1 MPNRAGITVDLTK
14 MGTNL
19 MNHNEAEEQMAVERY
34 LLGELDANAREDFEE
49 HMFSCPECA
58 LDARVATVFI
68 DEAKAELG
76 QVAPSQSEVK
86 NAGKKEKGP
95 GHWFLWLRPA
105 FAAPVLAALVLVICY
120 QNLVTFPGLRK
131 SSGQPAVIP
140 VAPLSGATRG
150 ERHATVTVDPAHGI
164 AVPVDIPLD
173 PAIGTF
179 ISYSFALYNPQGR
192 LAWSGTI
199 AAPAPSPTG
208 DLQLSFVIP
217 GRLLKN
223 GTYSVSIAG
232 TGAHGETTP
241 IEHYVFNV
249 ALTK

>member
-1 MPNRAGITVDLTK
+1 
-14 MGTNL
+14 
-19 MNHNEAEEQMAVERY
+19 MNHSEAVEQLAVERY
-34 LLGELDANAREDFEE
+34 LLGELDADAREDFEE
-49 HMFSCPECA
+49 HMFCCPECA

-76 QVAPSQSEVK
+76 QIAPTQPEVK
-86 NAGKKEKGP
+86 NAGKKEKGS

-105 FAAPVLAALVLVICY
+105 FAAPVLAALVLIVCY
-120 QNLVTFPGLRK
+120 QNLVTLPGLRK
-131 SSGQPAVIP
+131 AASQPAVVP

-150 ERHATVTVDPAHGI
+150 ETHATVAADPAHGI
-164 AVPVDIPLD
+164 SIPVDIPLD

-179 ISYSFALYNPQGR
+179 TSYSFALYDPQGK
-192 LAWSGTI
+192 LAWSGKV
-199 AAPAPSPTG
+199 AAPAPGPTG

-217 GRLLKN
+217 GRLLAN
-223 GTYSVSIAG
+223 GPYSVSISG

-241 IEHYVFNV
+241 IEHFVFNV

>member
-1 MPNRAGITVDLTK
+1 
-14 MGTNL
+14 
-19 MNHNEAEEQMAVERY
+19 MNHNDAVEQMAVERY
-34 LLGELDANAREDFEE
+34 LLGELETDAREDFEE

-68 DEAKAELG
+68 DEAKKELG
-76 QVAPSQSEVK
+76 EIAPSQREVK
-86 NAGKKEKGP
+86 ETGKRGREWS
-95 GHWFLWLRPA
+95 HWFQWLRPA
-105 FAAPVLAALVLVICY
+105 FAAPVLAGLLMVICY
-120 QNLVTFPGLRK
+120 QNLVTLPGLRK
-131 SSGQPAVIP
+131 QASQPAVIP

-150 ERHATVTVDPAHGI
+150 ETRTTIAADRAHGI

-179 ISYSFALYNPQGR
+179 ASYSLALYNPQGK

-199 AAPAPSPTG
+199 AAPAQSSNG

-217 GRLLKN
+217 GGLLKN

-232 TGAHGETTP
+232 AGAHGESTP
-241 IEHYVFNV
+241 IEHLVFNV
-249 ALTK
+249 ELTK